1 MSQNQQTTTRPPLI
15 TLLCAFV
22 FAASI
27 YMIIQ
32 TFSGAFQQDLKDVGK
47 ILFSPFI
54 VLFVI
59 IAITGASGM
68 WTMEKWGFFVFLI
81 AACGFQIVP
90 AIFGVWTYAWL
101 IPMVLLFLFAI
112 HLREMKS

>member
-15 TLLCAFV
+15 TLLCTFV
-22 FAASI
+22 FAAGI

-32 TFSGAFQQDLKDVGK
+32 TFSGAFQHDLKDSGK
-47 ILFSPFI
+47 ILFSPLI
-54 VLFVI
+54 VLFII
-59 IAITGASGM
+59 IALTGASGI
-68 WTMEKWGFFVFLI
+68 WTMEKWGFFIFLI
-81 AACGFQIVP
+81 AACGFQVVP

-101 IPMVLLFLFAI
+101 LPVVLSSLFAI